1 MFVFHGLFDLP
12 WWGLVAIALGLTHI
26 TIVAVTIYLHRHQ
39 AHRALELHPLPSHF
53 FRFWLWLTTG
63 MITREWAAVHRK
75 HHARCETPDD
85 PHSPQVRGIKTV
97 FFKGTWLYRE
107 ACRRREDIE
116 KFGHAT
122 PQDWIENHLY
132 TPHNGKGILLML
144 LIDLLLFGLPGLAIW
159 GVQMIWIPLFAAGVI
174 NGIGHYWGYR
184 NFECE
189 DASTNILPWGILIG
203 GEELHNN
210 HHTFGA
216 SARLSYKWYEFDIG
230 WMYIR
235 LMEMVGLA
243 QVRKVSPRMRK
254 TGGMVPQIDAERLQ
268 AIVANRY
275 ALAARYARDL
285 AAACQEEL
293 GRVRAALPHGSAGN
307 LSAKFKRWLK
317 QEAQLTPACERA
329 ELQQLL
335 EHSPMLQKVVAMRE
349 ELSRLWARSNLTRE
363 QLLQELHDWC
373 LRAESS
379 GIAALERFAFDLRRV
394 ALA

>member
-1 MFVFHGLFDLP
+1 MSVFHGLIELP
-12 WWGLVAIALGLTHI
+12 WWGYVLAALGLTHV
-26 TIVAVTIYLHRHQ
+26 TIVAVTVFLHRHQ

-75 HHARCETPDD
+75 HHARCETAED
-85 PHSPQVRGIKTV
+85 PHSPQVRGIWTV
-97 FFKGTWLYRE
+97 FFKGTWLYRA
-107 ACRRREDIE
+107 ACRVSADIE
-116 KFGHAT
+116 KFGHGT
-122 PQDWIENHLY
+122 PDDWIENHLY
-132 TPHNGKGILLML
+132 ARHNGKGILLML
-144 LIDLLLFGLPGLAIW
+144 AVDLVLFGLPGLAIW

-174 NGIGHYWGYR
+174 NGIGHFWGYR

-189 DASTNILPWGILIG
+189 DASTNIVPWGILIG

-235 LMEMVGLA
+235 LMELVGLA
-243 QVRKVSPRMRK
+243 RVRKVSPRLRRCRSLM
-254 TGGMVPQIDAERLQ
+254 PQIDAERLQ

-275 ALAARYARDL
+275 ALTARYARDL
-285 AAACQEEL
+285 AAACHEEL
-293 GRVRAALPHGSAGN
+293 VRVCAQLPQTPTGRLP
-307 LSAKFKRWLK
+307 AKFRRWLK
-317 QEAQLTPACERA
+317 QEALHTPACERA
-329 ELQQLL
+329 ELLQLL
-335 EHSPMLQKVVAMRE
+335 EHSPMLRQVVAMRE
-349 ELSRLWARSNLTRE
+349 ELGRLWARSTLTRE

-373 LRAESS
+373 VRAESS
-379 GIAALERFAFDLRRV
+379 GIAALERFSLDLRRV